1 MANTIKNADGTYT
14 VHLSATEWEWAAGS
28 VGWEVTTDRKL
39 PRQVK
44 VEEGQDR
51 DGPWTRLTATL
62 SSSAYDILDATR
74 YLIVDLERVTKEL
87 KATLPDET
95 NSKK

>member
-51 DGPWTRLTATL
+51 DGPGAGHQGTQI
-62 SSSAYDILDATR
+62 DIAR
-74 YLIVDLERVTKEL
+74 REEQ
-87 KATLPDET
+87 
-95 NSKK
+95 